1 MNHTSIFD
9 VFIMK
14 INTDIKIINFTDL
27 SLDTIPKFNDTVNN
41 FLSNLTLEKIN
52 EIDEQI

>member
-9 VFIMK
+9 VFIIK

-41 FLSNLTLEKIN
+41 FLSNLTLEKN
-52 EIDEQI
+52 K